1 MQSPDDESPHLLYKN
16 PESDHYLNTTSEKL
30 KHSTMKVLAIVSL
43 AVICM
48 FNAEV
53 LSAPL
58 AATASPDDLTELLA
72 NITEISNHIN
82 TTCGEEYLKLLEKEA
97 EEEFKDEN
105 SSEEEIASES
115 SEEDSDS
122 DSAESSEEDSS
133 SDSAESS
140 EEDSSEEDNKRKR
153 HL

>member
-1 MQSPDDESPHLLYKN
+1 
-16 PESDHYLNTTSEKL
+16 
-30 KHSTMKVLAIVSL
+30 MKVLAIVSL
-43 AVICM
+43 AVFCM

-58 AATASPDDLTELLA
+58 AATASPDDITELLA

-82 TTCGEEYLKLLEKEA
+82 TTCGEEYLELLEKEA
-97 EEEFKDEN
+97 EEEFSDEN
-105 SSEEEIASES
+105 SSEEEEA
-115 SEEDSDS
+115 DS
-122 DSAESSEEDSS
+122 
-133 SDSAESS
+133 ESS

>member
-1 MQSPDDESPHLLYKN
+1 
-16 PESDHYLNTTSEKL
+16 
-30 KHSTMKVLAIVSL
+30 MKVLAIVSL

-58 AATASPDDLTELLA
+58 AATASPDDITELLA

-82 TTCGEEYLKLLEKEA
+82 TTCGEEYLELLEKEA
-97 EEEFKDEN
+97 EEEFNEEN
-105 SSEEEIASES
+105 SSEEEETAS
-115 SEEDSDS
+115 
-122 DSAESSEEDSS
+122 ESSEEDSS

-140 EEDSSEEDNKRKR
+140 EEDSSEEDSSEEDDDKKKRS
-153 HL
+153 L

>member
-1 MQSPDDESPHLLYKN
+1 
-16 PESDHYLNTTSEKL
+16 
-30 KHSTMKVLAIVSL
+30 MKVLAIVSL

-122 DSAESSEEDSS
+122 DSTESSEEDSD

-140 EEDSSEEDNKRKR
+140 EEDSSEEDDDQKKRS
-153 HL
+153 L

>member
-133 SDSAESS
+133 
-140 EEDSSEEDNKRKR
+140 EEDDDKKKRS
-153 HL
+153 L